1 MGKSGPT
8 PPAAPDPVATANAQ
22 AAANS
27 KAAQEN
33 AKYGA
38 VDMYGPNGNV
48 TYQRD
53 ANGVPLSQ
61 TTSLTPTNQQ
71 TLDVQNQIGL
81 QLSNK
86 AQDSLS
92 GLPTDQYSMRDA
104 PYDPRAV
111 NTGGM
116 SIWSKGAGDFAYDP
130 NSYGDVSQINQ
141 GAADA
146 VWNSGKARLDP
157 MFAQQNDRQAQMLQD
172 RGLPID
178 GQAASQTGANL
189 ARNQNEAYGQLANQ
203 SYLTGQQVAG
213 ENLQREQSL
222 RSAAIGEALQFQNQG
237 NSDWSNKLN
246 TEQQLRGQIQNEDV
260 QDRNRAFNEASIYLQ
275 GAPVYGTPNQV
286 QTPGYQ
292 TAAGDVQGNTYAS
305 YMGKLKANE
314 IASQSQAAMWQ
325 GLGQGAL
332 ALPGGVKIATDLW
345 KMSSKRLKIEL
356 GDANSFLEAARKLK
370 LRHYRYRDPAHGVGD
385 HFGPWAED
393 YSDLFGGPA
402 EKIDIGTAVFVLWRA
417 FQELADKLVSA
428 PAVDRA

>member
-61 TTSLTPTNQQ
+61 HTTLDPANQQ
-71 TLDVQNQIGL
+71 TLNTQNQIGL
-81 QLSNK
+81 TLAQK
-86 AQDSLS
+86 ANQTLG
-92 GLPTDQYSMRDA
+92 GLPTSEYSMANSA

-111 NTGGM
+111 NTNALQV
-116 SIWSKGAGDFAYDP
+116 WNKGADDFAYNP
-130 NSYGDVSQINQ
+130 NNYGDVKQIDQ

-178 GQAASQTGANL
+178 GRAAQTTNADV
-189 ARNQNEAYGQLANQ
+189 ARNQNDAYLQLENQ
-203 SYLTGQQVAG
+203 AYLTGHQVAG
-213 ENLQREQSL
+213 DNISREQGL
-222 RSAAIGEALQFQNQG
+222 RSATIGEATQFQNQT
-237 NSDWSNKLN
+237 NSDWTQKLN

-260 QDRNRAFNEASIYLQ
+260 QDRERAFNEASIYLQ
-275 GAPVYGTPNQV
+275 GSPVFNQPNQV

-292 TAAGDVQGNTYAS
+292 TAAPNYEKNVYDSHAGQLMANKMAS
-305 YMGKLKANE
+305 E
-314 IASQSQAAMWQ
+314 QQASVWGM
-325 GLGQGAL
+325 LGQAGQAI
-332 ALPGGVKIATDLW
+332 GGQGGLW
-345 KMSSKRLKIEL
+345 KLSAKRLKIEL
-356 GDANSFLEAARKLK
+356 GDADSFLRAAR
-370 LRHYRYRDPAHGVGD
+370 A
-385 HFGPWAED
+385 A
-393 YSDLFGGPA
+393 A
-402 EKIDIGTAVFVLWRA
+402 
-417 FQELADKLVSA
+417 
-428 PAVDRA
+428 